1 MRHAG
6 NRTGSAP
13 MNADTLDLMLQ
24 RDLPSA
30 A

>member
-1 MRHAG
+1 
-6 NRTGSAP
+6 

-30 A
+30 AAGCQQV

>member
-1 MRHAG
+1 
-6 NRTGSAP
+6 

-30 A
+30 AAGCQQVDGRSA

>member
-1 MRHAG
+1 
-6 NRTGSAP
+6 

-30 A
+30 AAGCQQVDG

>member
-1 MRHAG
+1 
-6 NRTGSAP
+6 

-30 A
+30 AAGCQQVD

>member
-1 MRHAG
+1 
-6 NRTGSAP
+6 

-30 A
+30 AAGCQQVDGR